1 MAVVR
6 VSGPD
11 ARHVLQA
18 LAGAPPPPR
27 MASLRWLRDPRDGRA
42 IDQGLAL
49 WFPGPG
55 SFTGEDVAEFQIHG
69 GPATVAALVEAI
81 SRQEGCR
88 AAEPGEFT
96 RRAFLNGKLDLTE
109 VEALADLIA
118 AETEAQRLLALRGV
132 AGEARRLYEGWRA
145 RLVAIMAQV
154 EATIDFADEDIPDDL
169 IQKALAQACALAQE
183 MRDHL
188 ADGGVGERLR
198 DGFTVAIIGAP
209 NAGKSSLLNRLAARE
224 AAIVTSQAGTTRDPI
239 EVHLNLGGYPLTLID
254 TAGLRTSDDPIEQEG
269 VRRARDRAA
278 SVDLKLLLL
287 DGEPP
292 PEVRAEMSGAFL
304 LVANKIDQAAPPAG
318 VMGVSA
324 KTGEGL
330 PELVQALT
338 HRASERLAVGAS
350 LPVLRARHREAIA
363 GAVVALQRAEVAT
376 SPDLFAEDL
385 RLAARAIGSVTGRVD
400 VDDWLDLIFREFCIG
415 K

>member
-1 MAVVR
+1 VR
-6 VSGPD
+6 LSGPVAAD
-11 ARHVLQA
+11 VLQA
-18 LAGAPPPPR
+18 LAGALPPPR
-27 MASLRWLRDPRDGRA
+27 MASLRWLRDPRDDRA

-69 GPATVAALVEAI
+69 GPATISALVEAI

-96 RRAFLNGKLDLTE
+96 RRAFQNGKLDLTE

-132 AGEARRLYEGWRA
+132 AGEARLLYEGWRA

-154 EATIDFADEDIPDDL
+154 EATIDFADEDIPEDL
-169 IQKALAQACALAQE
+169 IPKALAAAKALEKE
-183 MRDHL
+183 MRAHL

-209 NAGKSSLLNRLAARE
+209 NAGKSSLLNRLASRA

-254 TAGLRTSDDPIEQEG
+254 TAGLRESDDPIEQEG
-269 VRRARDRAA
+269 VRRARERAA
-278 SVDLKLLLL
+278 TADLKLLLL
-287 DGEPP
+287 DGPAP
-292 PEVRAEMSGAFL
+292 PEVAAEMTGAFL
-304 LVANKIDQAAPPAG
+304 RVANKIDERPAPG
-318 VMGVSA
+318 GILGVSA
-324 KTGEGL
+324 MTGEGVPAL
-330 PELVQALT
+330 VSELT
-338 HRASERLAVGAS
+338 RRAAERLSVGAS
-350 LPVLRARHREAIA
+350 LPVLRARHREAVRRAIL
-363 GAVVALQRAEVAT
+363 ALERSVET
-376 SPDLFAEDL
+376 RSTDLLAEDL
-385 RLAARAIGSVTGRVD
+385 RLAARAVGSVTGRVD